1 MARRSRKKGKNNLP
15 FIVGLV
21 VVLLVVIVAAA
32 SALKPSHEEHPTAE
46 TRFSIADYRRDAS
59 RLTGNRY
66 RLEARVENI
75 ETLGNDRLVA
85 VSISGNKQE
94 RLPLLVKKGATGRTN
109 LTRGDTF
116 IFEVDCRTGRSADGA
131 EVKGILVVNSVET
144 K

>member
-1 MARRSRKKGKNNLP
+1 MARRSKKKTKNNLP
-15 FIVGLV
+15 FIVGLIV
-21 VVLLVVIVAAA
+21 VVLVVVIAAA
-32 SALKPSHEEHPTAE
+32 STLKPSQEDNPAADSH
-46 TRFSIADYRRDAS
+46 FNIANYRRDAS

-85 VSISGNKQE
+85 VSIPGNKQE

-131 EVKGILVVNSVET
+131 EVKGVLVVNSVET